1 MAWRRT
7 GPWVR
12 FAVRGSRHRPRGC
25 RRAPPTSLALR
36 ALFVTR
42 RATRWRDRIR
52 AARADRLSGRPAA
65 LCRLRLRPRGGR
77 DPLRAMR
84 RGARRGA
91 HGDRRRSRRRGPGG
105 LGRTVRRR
113 RSACGPRAQVRTP
126 TVSCRRRREGHARR
140 PPGGGVAEGCRTGAR
155 RAVAMALAG
164 LRPGRGDRDLAL
176 PSGQDFR
183 SGPACAAADG
193 RRQVGR
199 RRSQRLADPPH
210 VWAVEASPHAAL
222 LVDDVWTTGAT
233 LSACALALRDGGC
246 RRIVALTL
254 ARAL

>member
-25 RRAPPTSLALR
+25 RRAPPTSLSLR

-91 HGDRRRSRRRGPGG
+91 HGDRRRSRLRGPGR
-105 LGRTVRRR
+105 LSRTVRRR
-113 RSACGPRAQVRTP
+113 RSACGPRAQVRTQ

-176 PSGQDFR
+176 RAGRTSAPGL
-183 SGPACAAADG
+183 PAPRPRPTPGGAEALAAARRPAPGLGG
-193 RRQVGR
+193 RGLSSRRPPGR
-199 RRSQRLADPPH
+199 RRLDHRRD
-210 VWAVEASPHAAL
+210 AL
-222 LVDDVWTTGAT
+222 
-233 LSACALALRDGGC
+233 SLRAGP
-246 RRIVALTL
+246 A
-254 ARAL
+254 